1 MLQDERR
8 QGLLIEVKRL
18 DQVVG
23 LLIQSSKRGQ
33 VQDCLREFEHGG
45 ETIEGVIDEMRLD
58 IGRYNEDWK
67 RE

>member
-1 MLQDERR
+1 M
-8 QGLLIEVKRL
+8 LIEVKRL